1 MELEP
6 PVNLEPTVTQEPR
19 AGPALLE
26 RQVLQV
32 DLEPRAHQGHQVC
45 RAGQAPQ
52 VAPVTMAHLVKLGY
66 LVEPAPPVRQDVPA
80 RQAPLA
86 QQVL

>member
-6 PVNLEPTVTQEPR
+6 PVNLEPTVTQEPQ

-45 RAGQAPQ
+45 QAPQ
-52 VAPVTMAHLVKLGY
+52 FVPVTMAHLVKLGY
-66 LVEPAPPVRQDVPA
+66 LVEPAPPVRQEVPA